1 MKMKFLLLALLVLL
15 FLSGCV
21 KKEETVETQVT
32 TESVETDDTK
42 DETKEQ
48 DEVPDNTSPTEEEKS
63 SEQPKEK
70 EEEKKEQSSSP
81 VVENQTEE
89 KVPDSKEETPPK
101 ENVSQP
107 KPVVNYNPNTIVQL
121 ATNKLKA
128 IGKITLT
135 DNLDKLLAE
144 GSITQEEYN
153 EYYPYDG
160 AGYYSVFMETNLEDA
175 RTTSGRKLSS
185 EDEIAQYIADMLAIE
200 NGPYFLIEY
209 AGTYTTGGNDFYE
222 FRCYRA

>member
-175 RTTSGRKLSS
+175 RTNSGRKLSS